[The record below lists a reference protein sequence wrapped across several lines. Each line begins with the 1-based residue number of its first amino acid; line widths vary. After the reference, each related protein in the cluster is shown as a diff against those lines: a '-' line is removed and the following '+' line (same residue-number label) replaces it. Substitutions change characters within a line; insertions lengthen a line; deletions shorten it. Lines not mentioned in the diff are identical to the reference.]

1 MDFIAIDFETA
12 NNHPTSACSIGL
24 AFVRDGRLCGH
35 TSYFIRPEPF
45 YFDPFTT
52 AIHGLTEQDVRHAP
66 TFAQLW
72 PEISAHFENA
82 VVAAHNAPF
91 DIGVLR
97 STLAFYGLPLPDMR
111 LLCTVLLSRRAFPAL
126 PSHRL
131 NVVSDALG
139 ISLTHHQAES
149 DAIACAGI
157 LCHLMQQNHLQTLGD
172 VKRHFR
178 VFPGSCSASGG
189 YRPCRLQPSYALP
202 GSLLEAWENGE
213 AFCDSLYEKSF
224 VFSGKLQM
232 PRAKAMEAVIRGGG
246 MVQNCVSSYTDYLVL
261 GAPGRQSSQ
270 KSKALALRQRGG
282 AIQIIDEHAFLS
294 LMDARLLQLCFPSK

>member
-35 TSYFIRPEPF
+35 TSYLIRPEPF

-91 DIGVLR
+91 DIGVLK
-97 STLAFYGLPLPDMR
+97 STLAFYGLPLPNLR

-139 ISLTHHQAES
+139 IPLDHHQAES
-149 DAIACAGI
+149 DAIACAQI
-157 LCHLMQQNHLQTLGD
+157 LCHLMRQNHLQTLSD
-172 VKRHFR
+172 VKRRFR
-178 VFPGSCSASGG
+178 VFPGFCSASGG
-189 YRPCRLQPSYALP
+189 YCPCRLQPSYALP
-202 GSLLEAWENGE
+202 GDMLETWENGD
-213 AFCDSLYEKSF
+213 AFCGSLYEKSF

-246 MVQNCVSSYTDYLVL
+246 MVQSCVSSYTDYLVL
-261 GAPGRQSSQ
+261 GAPVRQSSQ
-270 KSKALALRQRGG
+270 KSKALALRQRGS
-282 AIQIIDEHAFLS
+282 AIQIIDEQAFLS
-294 LMDARLLQLCFPSK
+294 LMDAKLFQLCFPQK

>member
-24 AFVRDGRLCGH
+24 AFVRDGALAGH
-35 TSYFIRPEPF
+35 TSYLIRPEPF

-91 DIGVLR
+91 DIGVLK
-97 STLAFYGLPLPDMR
+97 STLAFYGLPHPNLR
-111 LLCTVLLSRRAFPAL
+111 LLCTILLSRRAFPAL

-139 ISLTHHQAES
+139 ISLAHHQAES

-157 LCHLMQQNHLQTLGD
+157 LCHLMRQNHLQTLGD

-189 YRPCRLQPSYALP
+189 YRPCRLQPSYPLP
-202 GSLLEAWENGE
+202 GDMLETWENGD
-213 AFCDSLYEKSF
+213 AFCGSLYEKSF

-246 MVQNCVSSYTDYLVL
+246 MVQSCVSSYTDYLVL
-261 GAPGRQSSQ
+261 GAPVRQSSQ
-270 KSKALALRQRGG
+270 KSKALALRQRGS
-282 AIQIIDEHAFLS
+282 AIQIIDEQAFLS
-294 LMDARLLQLCFPSK
+294 LMDAKLFQLCFPQK

>member
-24 AFVRDGRLCGH
+24 AFVRDGALAGH
-35 TSYFIRPEPF
+35 TSYLIRPEPF

-52 AIHGLTEQDVRHAP
+52 AIHGLTERDVFQAP

-72 PEISAHFENA
+72 PQISAHFENA

-91 DIGVLR
+91 DIGVLK
-97 STLAFYGLPLPDMR
+97 STLAFYGLPLPNLR
-111 LLCTVLLSRRAFPAL
+111 LLCTILLSRRAFPAL

-139 ISLTHHQAES
+139 IPLDHHQAES
-149 DAIACAGI
+149 DAIACAQI
-157 LCHLMQQNHLQTLGD
+157 LCHLMRQNHLQTLGD

-178 VFPGSCSASGG
+178 VFPGFCSASGG
-189 YRPCRLQPSYALP
+189 YCPCRLQPSYALP
-202 GSLLEAWENGE
+202 GNMLETWENGE

-246 MVQNCVSSYTDYLVL
+246 MVQSCVSSYTDYLVL
-261 GAPGRQSSQ
+261 GAPVRQSSQ
-270 KSKALALRQRGG
+270 KSKALALRQRGS
-282 AIQIIDEHAFLS
+282 AIQIIDEQAFLS
-294 LMDARLLQLCFPSK
+294 LMDEKLFQLCFPQK

>member
-12 NNHPTSACSIGL
+12 NNHPTSACSLGI
-24 AFVRDGRLCGH
+24 AFVQNNQVVDKRSWL
-35 TSYFIRPEPF
+35 IRPEPF

-52 AIHGLTEQDVRHAP
+52 AIHGLTERDVCHAP

-72 PEISAHFENA
+72 PEISAYFENA
-82 VVAAHNAPF
+82 IVAAHNAPF
-91 DIGVLR
+91 DIGVLT
-97 STLAFYGLPLPDMR
+97 STLAFYGLPVPNMR
-111 LLCTVLLSRRAFPAL
+111 LLCTVLLSRRALPAL

-131 NVVSDALG
+131 NVVSNALG

-149 DAIACAGI
+149 DAIACAEI
-157 LCHLMQQNHLQTLGD
+157 LCHFMRQNHLETLSD
-172 VKRHFR
+172 VKRHYR
-178 VFPGSCSASGG
+178 IFPGFCSACGD
-189 YRPCRLQPSYALP
+189 YRPCRLQPSYSLP
-202 GSLLEAWENGE
+202 SQLLAAWESGE

-232 PRAKAMEAVIRGGG
+232 PRTKAMEAVIRGGG

-282 AIQIIDEHAFLS
+282 GIQIIDEQCFLS
-294 LMDARLLQLCFPSK
+294 LMDARLYQICFSSK

>member
-12 NNHPTSACSIGL
+12 NSHPTSACSIGI
-24 AFVRDGRLCGH
+24 AFVRDGRLSGH
-35 TSYFIRPEPF
+35 TSHLIRPEPF

-52 AIHGLTEQDVRHAP
+52 AIHGLTERDVRHAP

-82 VVAAHNAPF
+82 IVVAHNAPF
-91 DIGVLR
+91 VIGVLK

-149 DAIACAGI
+149 DAIACAQI
-157 LCHLMQQNHLQTLGD
+157 LCHLMRQNRLQTLSEI
-172 VKRHFR
+172 KRCYR
-178 VFPGSCSASGG
+178 VFPGYCSASGD

-213 AFCDSLYEKSF
+213 TFCRQLYEKSF
-224 VFSGKLQM
+224 VFSGRLQT
-232 PRAKAMEAVIRGGG
+232 PRAKAIEAVIRGGG
-246 MVQNCVSSYTDYLVL
+246 MVQNSVSGYTDYLVL
-261 GAPGRQSSQ
+261 GAPSRPSSQ
-270 KSKALALRQRGG
+270 KSKALALQQKGG
-282 AIQIIDEHAFLS
+282 AIQIIDEPAFLS
-294 LMDARLLQLCFPSK
+294 LMDARLHALCFPSK